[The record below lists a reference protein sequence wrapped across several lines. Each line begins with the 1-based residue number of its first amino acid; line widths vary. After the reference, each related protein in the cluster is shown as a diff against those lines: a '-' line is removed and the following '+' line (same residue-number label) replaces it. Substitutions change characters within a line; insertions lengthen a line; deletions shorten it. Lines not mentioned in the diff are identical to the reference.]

1 MSFSLIN
8 KFFFLIVFLI
18 FISSCSTKSVYEKIK
33 LKKYEK
39 PLIQNF
45 DNEKIIINFNINK
58 NINFENPLRLKDFKN
73 DNQYF
78 NNVIIEGNIIYAIQK
93 NKLYSFNYNTGELIS
108 DKELKLTTDDQD
120 VVISFKFFDNTFFI
134 SFKSGLILRLNMSG
148 EEIWKYES
156 NKTLNT
162 QFILSN
168 NQIILLFVDEIKIL
182 QTQDG
187 TEIWSEIYQD
197 LPVYQAIGGQIVNFF
212 NLIYFILPNNNIGSV
227 DLNLGTVH
235 NSKFDELPLISSINN
250 TKDKINVYDNYLIYL
265 DEGKYLYT
273 LDIFNNEFILFKNN
287 INISQSNILFNNSI
301 ILKKGN
307 YLQAINSL
315 NGKTF
320 WLISDKRISKKSDI
334 VAVRSFKTNIELFL
348 SDGDVLTINNKEL
361 ISVNNLNVGKIENIS
376 FESKNIIVYT
386 KNNKTI
392 IF

>member
-1 MSFSLIN
+1 
-8 KFFFLIVFLI
+8 
-18 FISSCSTKSVYEKIK
+18 
-33 LKKYEK
+33 
-39 PLIQNF
+39 
-45 DNEKIIINFNINK
+45 
-58 NINFENPLRLKDFKN
+58 
-73 DNQYF
+73 
-78 NNVIIEGNIIYAIQK
+78 
-93 NKLYSFNYNTGELIS
+93 
-108 DKELKLTTDDQD
+108 
-120 VVISFKFFDNTFFI
+120 
-134 SFKSGLILRLNMSG
+134 MSG